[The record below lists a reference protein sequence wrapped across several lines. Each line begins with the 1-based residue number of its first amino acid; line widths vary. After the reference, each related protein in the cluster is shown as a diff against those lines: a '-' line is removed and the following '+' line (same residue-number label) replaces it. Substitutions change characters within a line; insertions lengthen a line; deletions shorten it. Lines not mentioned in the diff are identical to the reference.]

1 MAEWYATGKEGK
13 DREEQF
19 EEQRAL
25 LASRRGAFWFRL
37 RQGEAAK
44 LTLLDT
50 PDFRFRLHSFKIGER
65 DFPFTCISDIGPCPM
80 CIAGVSVSSVLV
92 GTCLNHNAYT
102 AKNGKEYKNQKQLL
116 VLKSTAKKVIDKL
129 TKRQKG
135 DLRFAV
141 LEVERDK
148 DQKSLRTGEIFEFVK
163 KLSEEKVKG
172 FAPTDVDAA
181 EWIKPLDYATEFA
194 PLSEAEMMKIMG
206 GGTIVPTKSV
216 GVSADEDPFGPD
228 DETETE
234 TEEED
239 STPSKVADLI

>member
-1 MAEWYATGKEGK
+1 MG
-13 DREEQF
+13 
-19 EEQRAL
+19 
-25 LASRRGAFWFRL
+25 
-37 RQGEAAK
+37 
-44 LTLLDT
+44 
-50 PDFRFRLHSFKIGER
+50 
-65 DFPFTCISDIGPCPM
+65 TCI
-80 CIAGVSVSSVLV
+80 
-92 GTCLNHNAYT
+92 NHNSYV

-172 FAPTDVDAA
+172 FAPTDVDAT

-194 PLSEAEMMKIMG
+194 PLTEAEMMKIMG
-206 GGTIVPTKSV
+206 GGTVVPTKSV
-216 GVSADEDPFGPD
+216 GVSADEDPFGD
-228 DETETE
+228 DEAEVE
-234 TEEED
+234 TEEENMP
-239 STPSKVADLI
+239 PSKVADLI